1 MMVLKKNL
9 ILEMNRIIDL
19 RERVI
24 GVDHV
29 SMIPVRRGLLYSG
42 ATISLSSAIVMEEGT
57 YSIWFICSSP
67 HYNICIYDVETLD
80 A

>member
-1 MMVLKKNL
+1 MMVLKNL

-24 GVDHV
+24 DVDHV
-29 SMIPVRRGLLYSG
+29 SMIPVRRDLLYSG
-42 ATISLSSAIVMEEGT
+42 ATISIPSAIVMEEGT
-57 YSIWFICSSP
+57 YSIWFICSSS
-67 HYNICIYDVETLD
+67 HYNMYMLYDIETLD